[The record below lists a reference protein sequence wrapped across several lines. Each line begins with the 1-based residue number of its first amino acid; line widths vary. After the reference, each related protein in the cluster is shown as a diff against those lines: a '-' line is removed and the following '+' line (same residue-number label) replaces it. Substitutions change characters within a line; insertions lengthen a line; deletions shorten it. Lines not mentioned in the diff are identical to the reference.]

1 MKKSETT
8 QLLAELKN
16 LANLDIEKRVEKP
29 IKKNLEIYNILSEI
43 KNDVLKSA
51 LEEQEFYEAKQ
62 RTISLHNKELKHLQ
76 ELADNQR
83 IQQQINDYERSKQI
97 SPPVVHVHEPIITQH
112 IDMSTQMIDFK
123 LFQKTTNQ
131 KLIKTL
137 RVPVTFITF
146 VLSLIFFY
154 STNSHTI
161 TPKPKAKIVFNK
173 PKIKSIKFK
182 NEMWPEYV
190 WSDIYQNVSPD
201 YFSLTLKELLNIS
214 LEDKLESSRVNAGI
228 TRVNKTKINKI
239 KTPKKTKLQ
248 LNIDINSRDY

>member
-161 TPKPKAKIVFNK
+161 TPEPKAKIVFNK

-190 WSDIYQNVSPD
+190 WIDIYQNVSPD

-214 LEDKLESSRVNAGI
+214 LEDKLESSSVNAGI